1 MYLHGVPGLLAAG
14 RWMYVSKL
22 GLFKNDELFLIYNSG
37 LFCEIHFGYADKMIF
52 PEMNGV

>member
-1 MYLHGVPGLLAAG
+1 
-14 RWMYVSKL
+14 MYVSKL